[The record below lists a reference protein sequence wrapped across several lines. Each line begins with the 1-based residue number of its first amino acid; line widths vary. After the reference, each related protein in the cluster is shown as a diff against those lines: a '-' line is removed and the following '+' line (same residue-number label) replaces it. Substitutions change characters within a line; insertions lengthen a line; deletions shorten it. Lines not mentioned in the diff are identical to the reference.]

1 MEIYVRS
8 STWVAT
14 LYWTSY
20 ATNETP
26 ELMPLTHVLGENLI
40 EVKKNGTCSWLRP
53 DGKTQVTIEYKNE
66 SGAWFLCAFTQFS
79 SPLNMM
85 RQ

>member
-1 MEIYVRS
+1 M
-8 STWVAT
+8 WVTT

-20 ATNETP
+20 ETNETP
-26 ELMPLTHVLGENLI
+26 ELMPLTYVLATKLGENI
-40 EVKKNGTCSWLRP
+40 TEVEKNGTYSWLRS
-53 DGKTQVTIEYKNE
+53 DGKTQVTIEYKND

-79 SPLNMM
+79 YPLNMM